1 MKNRASAEKEQR
13 KKERE
18 RERERKTERQTKKKK
33 HACEQTTALFTRE
46 RELGGNFA
54 RG

>member
-18 RERERKTERQTKKKK
+18 REREKDRETKKKK
-33 HACEQTTALFTRE
+33 HACEQTTALFTRG